1 MNNLELNRYPLWTLR
16 IQAGRKDGRKIVPK
30 LLLILLLLLPDLT
43 KDSFV
48 EKKRK
53 VNVARPVTNANY

>member
-30 LLLILLLLLPDLT
+30 LLLILLLLLLLPDLT

-48 EKKRK
+48 GKKER
-53 VNVARPVTNANY
+53 

>member
-30 LLLILLLLLPDLT
+30 LLLILLLLLLPDLT

-48 EKKRK
+48 GKKER
-53 VNVARPVTNANY
+53 